1 MNIFELF
8 LNKARNV
15 FDIFDEDM
23 IQNIYENFLGIFGIT
38 EI

>member
-1 MNIFELF
+1 MNIVELF
-8 LNKARNV
+8 LNYARKV

-23 IQNIYENFLGIFGIT
+23 IEKIYENFLGISGIT